1 MKGPPQLQAQM
12 QAWFPPL
19 ALAKLREA
27 GEAAAEQGFS
37 LYLIGGCVRDLLL
50 EREFVWDLDLV
61 SETYGLEKLA
71 RSLQRRW
78 GGHLQSFEQYGT
90 AKLRLERLE
99 FDFATART
107 ERYAHPGAKP
117 EVSFSRLDEDLIR
130 RDFTVNAMA
139 VGLLPHQ
146 FGALI
151 DPFGGWADLQARQL
165 RTLYEAKF
173 REDPVRCWRAVRFSH
188 QLGFTLEAWTHALL
202 RAAMAG
208 GGFDRFFTARM
219 RRELGKVLAMPHP
232 LACLRDLHA
241 NGVLRGLDP
250 QLDWPWLEAYCT
262 DYLATRAEAEPGE
275 SADGRAAALG
285 SAGPESPEARETTLL
300 LGIVAAISPSERPAA
315 LAALEMDRAQI
326 QAWQAFERI
335 LALEVDWGALRPSQ
349 IYQLLDKTPDITLA
363 ALAASPDAH
372 RRQAVENY
380 ARTWRFVRPGL
391 SGTIIKEWIPA
402 GPAIRQILQALL
414 LARLDGLIA
423 SPEQELALAQKL
435 SQELA
440 DKPARAKP
448 EAEAT

>member
-1 MKGPPQLQAQM
+1 MRAPLQLQAQM

-61 SETYGLEKLA
+61 SETYGVEKLA
-71 RSLQRRW
+71 RWLQARW

-117 EVSFSRLDEDLIR
+117 EVSFSRLDADLIR

-151 DPFGGWADLQARQL
+151 DPFGGWQDLQARQL
-165 RTLYEAKF
+165 KTLSAAKF
-173 REDPVRCWRAVRFSH
+173 LEDPVRCWRAVRFSH
-188 QLGFTLEAWTHALL
+188 QLGFKLEAWTHDLL

-219 RRELGKVLAMPHP
+219 RRELGKVLAMPQP
-232 LACLRDLHA
+232 LACLRDLYA
-241 NGVLRGLDP
+241 NGVLRSLDP
-250 QLDWPWLEAYCT
+250 RLNWPWLEAYCT
-262 DYLATRAEAEPGE
+262 NYLATLAEAEP
-275 SADGRAAALG
+275 ANALAPAPG
-285 SAGPESPEARETTLL
+285 SASPESLAARETALL
-300 LGIVAAISPSERPAA
+300 LGLVAAIAPDERPAA

-326 QAWQAFERI
+326 QSWKAFERI
-335 LALEVDWGALRPSQ
+335 LALEVDWGALKPSQ
-349 IYQLLDKTPDITLA
+349 IYQSLAKTPDIALT
-363 ALAASPDAH
+363 ALAASPDPH
-372 RRQAVENY
+372 RRRAVDNY

-423 SPEQELALAQKL
+423 SPEQELTMARALAD
-435 SQELA
+435 ELTSET
-440 DKPARAKP
+440 P
-448 EAEAT
+448 EAS